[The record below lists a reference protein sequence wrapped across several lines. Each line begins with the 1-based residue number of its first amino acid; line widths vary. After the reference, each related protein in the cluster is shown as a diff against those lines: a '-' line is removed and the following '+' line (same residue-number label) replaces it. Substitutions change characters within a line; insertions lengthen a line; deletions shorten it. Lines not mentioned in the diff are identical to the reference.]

1 MENFNISKQALRETY
16 IILNK
21 LNLYDRIPKEFQN
34 YIEENQDENYE
45 SSFNQQM
52 PLFEQVKI
60 EETKKLLT
68 YLFIKYI
75 NTNSEDAT
83 NLKNIV
89 IDFMKRQKKTH
100 AC

>member
-21 LNLYDRIPKEFQN
+21 LNLYERIPKEFQS

-45 SSFNQQM
+45 SSFNQQI
-52 PLFEQVKI
+52 PLFEQVKN
-60 EETKKLLT
+60 EDTKKLLT
-68 YLFIKYI
+68 YFFIKYI

-83 NLKNIV
+83 NLKNTV
-89 IDFMKRQKKTH
+89 MDFMKK
-100 AC
+100 